1 MASERHVTVPI
12 PRPRPQRPGEQ
23 RSTQIPLV
31 EGESGQVVVMPSL
44 HNWVE
49 QVYKAFK
56 QTFPTG
62 ANEVALLGVREMSR
76 TAGET
81 PEADTEDSYAR
92 ADRPADRGPHDSK
105 GDQTTSFNDLLF
117 AVWTESTPEEG
128 TKARVYA
135 CTIDPSSETSTSTG
149 SPYLLEGKAY
159 LTRPGQH
166 QGKGTGL
173 HIYTDTYGDIMIS
186 REATKSSRVFTEIKH
201 GLVAPSSMGPRRWE
215 FVGTEANTTFHV
227 HWSFDYASTDRLS
240 KNWSAGC
247 TVLMYAKT
255 NDIYTRFV
263 SLVEGAANT
272 RRIPYLVVSSAYV
285 QLPDVWATSAA
296 DDQDKLKESAYTIRA
311 NGLVRAPAPLVG
323 YLPSTMTFEFA
334 QQVLQLADDVDKVS
348 AAVGGNDVP
357 DVDSSLANVLNL
369 EKDNVL
375 PRSVPGPLAQWSAA
389 RQAQRPFADDA
400 RAGLLDGLSGLSAN
414 LRSSLE
420 RACFT
425 TVLPTER
432 GPR

>member
-1 MASERHVTVPI
+1 MASERYVTVPI
-12 PRPRPQRPGEQ
+12 PRARPQRPGEQ
-23 RSTQIPLV
+23 RSTQVPLV
-31 EGESGQVVVMPSL
+31 EGESAQTVVMPSL

-49 QVYKAFK
+49 QVYKAFN

-81 PEADTEDSYAR
+81 QSEDSYER
-92 ADRPADRGPHDSK
+92 NDRPADRGPHDSK
-105 GDQTTSFNDLLF
+105 GDQSTSFNDLLF

-149 SPYLLEGKAY
+149 SPYLLEGKSY

-166 QGKGTGL
+166 KGQGTGL
-173 HIYTDTYGDIMIS
+173 HIYSGEYGSIMIS
-186 REATKSSRVFTEIKH
+186 REATKSSRVFTEVKH
-201 GLVAPSSMGPRRWE
+201 GLVAPSSYGPTRWE

-240 KNWSAGC
+240 RNWSAGC
-247 TVLMYAKT
+247 TVLMYART
-255 NDIYTRFV
+255 NSIYTNFV

-285 QLPDVWATSAA
+285 QLPDVWATSATEHRERLQEPA
-296 DDQDKLKESAYTIRA
+296 HTIRA
-311 NGLVRAPAPLVG
+311 SGLVRAPAPLAG

-334 QQVLQLADDVDKVS
+334 QQVLRLADDVDKLTAGVQ
-348 AAVGGNDVP
+348 GGDVP
-357 DVDSSLANVLNL
+357 NLDESLANVLFL
-369 EKDNVL
+369 ERDGLL
-375 PRSVPGPLAQWSAA
+375 PRSLPPRLQRWSAA
-389 RQAQRPFADDA
+389 RGAGQPLAEAD
-400 RAGLLDGLSGLSAN
+400 RAGLQDGLSGLSAA
-414 LRSSLE
+414 LRNSLE

-425 TVLPTER
+425 TVLATER